1 MNWNIN
7 FQWKLYLTIIF
18 SSYDRKLKLRGNRRY
33 HEKNSSRAP
42 FIFRVLGSHPLKR
55 SICPEPAFFE
65 FLHLFPQFRTS
76 DIRGSN
82 RKFLFQD
89 CGHIHTK
96 RSRLRSWVRRIYPRS
111 IQIRVIHLPFLLN
124 QPRFLPRL
132 ASLRSAKALAQTQ
145 LVQTNFVTM

>member
-33 HEKNSSRAP
+33 HGKNSSRAP

-89 CGHIHTK
+89 CG
-96 RSRLRSWVRRIYPRS
+96 RIYIQNVRDFDPEWDGS
-111 IQIRVIHLPFLLN
+111 IRDRFKFALSTFHFSLTSLDFFHDL
-124 QPRFLPRL
+124 PRFDPLKH
-132 ASLRSAKALAQTQ
+132 SLRLNSFRLT
-145 LVQTNFVTM
+145 L